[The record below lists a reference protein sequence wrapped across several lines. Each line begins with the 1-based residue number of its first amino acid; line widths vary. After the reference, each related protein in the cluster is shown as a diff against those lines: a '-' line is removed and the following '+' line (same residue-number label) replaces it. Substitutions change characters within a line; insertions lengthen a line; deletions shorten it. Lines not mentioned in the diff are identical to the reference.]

1 MKGLR
6 MRLLRYL
13 TRNHANRRHRGDRS
27 HKYQDRDKSEYALR
41 AHGESQ
47 ERRQLASLSVDGII
61 LASYRVR
68 RNSPHAPVENA
79 PADCQSL
86 SAARKQERNLRKEDS
101 NEVYRL
107 AAAMPVPLK
116 SKTFD
121 NRIIWNIPRDD
132 TAAMNGHSTSNL
144 YFQMYFDTHSNQGV
158 VPDHYSS
165 GEQGARSHMHIVR

>member
-1 MKGLR
+1 VFG
-6 MRLLRYL
+6 
-13 TRNHANRRHRGDRS
+13 
-27 HKYQDRDKSEYALR
+27 
-41 AHGESQ
+41 
-47 ERRQLASLSVDGII
+47 
-61 LASYRVR
+61 

-79 PADCQSL
+79 PADCQPL
-86 SAARKQERNLRKEDS
+86 SAARKQKRNLRKEDS